1 MELTQ
6 ALDTLRTTIAT
17 KQKEIDILNLAI
29 SALEQTFAPEL
40 QVLENAR
47 QTISQKTTEIEEKNA
62 IIAEKDKTLEALLE
76 EKELLINQVA
86 EITG

>member
-6 ALDTLRTTIAT
+6 ALDTLKTTRAT

-29 SALEQTFAPEL
+29 SVLEQTFTPEL

-62 IIAEKDKTLEALLE
+62 IIAEKDRTLETLLN
-76 EKELLINQVA
+76 EKEVLLDQVA
-86 EITG
+86 EVTG